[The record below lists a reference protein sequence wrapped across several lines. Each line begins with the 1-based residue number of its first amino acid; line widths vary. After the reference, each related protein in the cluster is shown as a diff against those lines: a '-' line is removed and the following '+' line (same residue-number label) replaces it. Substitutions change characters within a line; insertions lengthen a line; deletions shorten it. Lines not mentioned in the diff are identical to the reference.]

1 MQTSEK
7 NCNVNVYTKDCLRKE
22 SENLKLIQNIHS
34 NKEVLFV
41 PPYSSYTSINNEKS
55 QIFLTC
61 IFSLSQQ
68 GAVRLNLYVKS
79 F

>member
-7 NCNVNVYTKDCLRKE
+7 NRNVNVYTKDCLRKE

-41 PPYSSYTSINNEKS
+41 LPYSSYTSI
-55 QIFLTC
+55 L
-61 IFSLSQQ
+61 
-68 GAVRLNLYVKS
+68 
-79 F
+79 